1 MLLYLSFHDMQVVAG
16 HVAQCIVV
24 FIKLLGS
31 NIYQSDALALLDVL
45 IGYPVVVIACIKFA
59 IWRNEL
65 QSKQQQQERNNASS
79 VNLSKASQVS
89 DCVHILQQ
97 L

>member
-1 MLLYLSFHDMQVVAG
+1 VG

-31 NIYQSDALALLDVL
+31 NIYQSNALAVLDVL
-45 IGYPVVVIACIKFA
+45 IGYPILVLVCIKFA
-59 IWRNEL
+59 IWRNDL

-79 VNLSKASQVS
+79 VHLGKALQVR
-89 DCVHILQQ
+89 HHNPMQ
-97 L
+97 LRS